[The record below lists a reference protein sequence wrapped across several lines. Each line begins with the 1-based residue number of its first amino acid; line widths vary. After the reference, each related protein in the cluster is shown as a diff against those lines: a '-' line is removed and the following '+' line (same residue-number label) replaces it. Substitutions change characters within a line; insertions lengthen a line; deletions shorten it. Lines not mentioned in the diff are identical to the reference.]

1 MQTLAR
7 AARGGQIGDDLL
19 KKSRQGFLKR
29 QKELARQ
36 AKKRAKAERMAAR
49 RDGEPGVEPG
59 TEEIE
64 GLDFH
69 QADGIDPDSVG
80 PLLAGEGSLSGTEEG
95 LGETGTVDPKT
106 EGET

>member
-1 MQTLAR
+1 M
-7 AARGGQIGDDLL
+7 

-36 AKKRAKAERMAAR
+36 AKKRAKEERIAAR
-49 RDGEPGVEPG
+49 RDGELVAEPG

-69 QADGIDPDSVG
+69 QADGIDPEAVA
-80 PLLAGEGSLSGTEEG
+80 PLLAGEGSSPEPEDGLLSTPEDSFVEG
-95 LGETGTVDPKT
+95 GSVESEPKK
-106 EGET
+106 EGEVSG